1 MLPDFR
7 DDKMWKY
14 VNYKILYELL
24 NYQAMD
30 INLDISGHTQKVVLL
45 FCLCLMQPILLS
57 SRHNAKKHSFLLL

>member
-14 VNYKILYELL
+14 VNYKILYESL

-30 INLDISGHTQKVVLL
+30 INLDI
-45 FCLCLMQPILLS
+45 
-57 SRHNAKKHSFLLL
+57 